1 MDREARRSAILAK
14 IPASYSPVRHVV
26 VPAAFGLAVLV
37 GAASGISDLRVWEL
51 AVAPITFIG
60 GLGFEWRLHRT
71 VLHQRRRGLGE
82 LYVRHE
88 LSHHVV
94 FVEDDM
100 TVRSRR
106 EWALVLMPT
115 FAIAGA
121 FALVVPFAIAL
132 WQVASANAALVF
144 VATAMSFFLF
154 YEWMHLAYHL
164 SPTSPIGRLGPV
176 RVLRELHRRHHDP
189 SNMKR
194 WNFNVTIPLFDWL
207 HGSLW
212 SEAAA
217 DAAAARR
224 RARVTA
230 RGEAAAV
237 GEPSV
242 GKEVRP

>member
-1 MDREARRSAILAK
+1 MDREARRSAILAR

-26 VPAAFGLAVLV
+26 VPAAFGLAVLL
-37 GAASGISDLRVWEL
+37 AAVAGVSEVRAWEL
-51 AVAPITFIG
+51 AVAPLTFVA
-60 GLGFEWRLHRT
+60 GLGFEWRLHKT

-94 FVEDDM
+94 FVDDDM

-106 EWALVLMPT
+106 EWGLVLMPT
-115 FAIAGA
+115 FAIVAA
-121 FALVVPFAIAL
+121 FALVVPFALAL
-132 WQVASANAALVF
+132 WQLGSANAALVF
-144 VATAMSFFLF
+144 VATAMCFFLF

-164 SPTSPIGRLGPV
+164 SPTSPIGRLRPV

-207 HGSLW
+207 HGTLW

-217 DAAAARR
+217 DAAGARR
-224 RARVTA
+224 RERVAA
-230 RGEAAAV
+230 RGEGASV
-237 GEPSV
+237 QEP
-242 GKEVRP
+242 VRDRVRS